1 MDKILYDLTIS
12 ARPKQW
18 LKNLSLFAALVF
30 SGKLFIAQE
39 FIKTFWAVVAF
50 SLLVSAVYLLND
62 IIDIEQ
68 DKLHPF
74 KRLRPITRGQL
85 PIPTALFVSVFLI
98 FVTLWWAQTLSF
110 FFFLACLT
118 YLFLQIFYSLCLKSH
133 VILDVLAIAGGFIL
147 RVIAG
152 AFVIDVHLS
161 GWFYLCL
168 ISISL
173 FLSVGKRRAELTIL
187 AEEAPRHRKTLSLY
201 TTQLLDSYLA
211 MFGASAFLSWSLFT
225 FFAPPPP
232 VWQAFPFLARL
243 PLAIAGVNKLLM
255 ATIPV
260 VIYGIMRYLKIIYE
274 GAKAESPENALLGDK
289 PLLASAIIW
298 GIMVVLIIYGVRV

>member
-1 MDKILYDLTIS
+1 MDKILYHLAIS

-30 SGKLFIAQE
+30 SGKLLIAQE
-39 FIKTFWAVVAF
+39 FIKTFWAVVLF
-50 SLLVSAVYLLND
+50 SLLASSVYLLND
-62 IIDIEQ
+62 IIDVEQ

-74 KRLRPITRGQL
+74 KRLRPITSGKL
-85 PIPTALFVSVFLI
+85 PIPIACFVSVFLI
-98 FVTLWWAQTLSF
+98 FATLWWAQILSF
-110 FFFLACLT
+110 FFFLSCLT
-118 YLFLQIFYSLCLKSH
+118 YLVLQILYSLYLKSH

-168 ISISL
+168 ISLSL

-201 TTQLLDSYLA
+201 TTNLLDSYLA
-211 MFGASAFLSWSLFT
+211 MFGAGAFLSWSLFT

-232 VWQAFPFLARL
+232 VGKAFPFLARL

-274 GAKAESPENALLGDK
+274 GAKAESPENALLGDR
-289 PLLASAIIW
+289 PLLATAFIW
-298 GIMVVLIIYGVRV
+298 GIMIILIIYGVRV

>member
-1 MDKILYDLTIS
+1 MDKILYHLAVS

-18 LKNLSLFAALVF
+18 LKNLAIFAALVF
-30 SGKLFIAQE
+30 SGKLFILSE
-39 FIKTFWAVVAF
+39 FIKTLWAAIIF

-62 IIDIEQ
+62 IIDIAQ
-68 DKLHPF
+68 DRLHPF
-74 KRLRPITRGQL
+74 KRFRPIASEKL
-85 PIPTALFVSVFLI
+85 PIPIALFVSVFLI
-98 FVTLWWAQTLSF
+98 FATLWWAQTLSF

-118 YLFLQIFYSLCLKSH
+118 YLVLQIFYSVYLKSH

-147 RVIAG
+147 RVVAG

-168 ISISL
+168 ISLSL

-201 TTQLLDSYLA
+201 TTGLLDSYLA
-211 MFGASAFLSWSLFT
+211 MFGAGAFLSWSLFT

-232 VWQAFPFLARL
+232 VRKAFPFLARL
-243 PLAIAGVNKLLM
+243 PLTLAGINKWLM

-274 GAKAESPENALLGDK
+274 GAKAESPENALLGDR
-289 PLLASAIIW
+289 LLLFSAIVW
-298 GIMVVLIIYGVRV
+298 GIMVILIIYGVRV

>member
-1 MDKILYDLTIS
+1 LAI
-12 ARPKQW
+12 
-18 LKNLSLFAALVF
+18 FAALIF
-30 SGKLFIAQE
+30 SGKLLIFSE
-39 FIKTFWAVVAF
+39 FIKTFWGVVSF
-50 SLLVSAVYLLND
+50 SLLASAVYLLND

-74 KRLRPITRGQL
+74 KRLRPITSGKL
-85 PIPTALFVSVFLI
+85 PIPIALFVSVFLV
-98 FVTLWWAQTLSF
+98 FATLWWAQTLSF

-118 YLFLQIFYSLCLKSH
+118 YLVLQIFYSVYLKSYI
-133 VILDVLAIAGGFIL
+133 ILDVLAIAGGFIL
-147 RVIAG
+147 RVVAG

-211 MFGASAFLSWSLFT
+211 MFGAGAFLSWSLFT

-232 VWQAFPFLARL
+232 VGKAFPFLARL

-274 GAKAESPENALLGDK
+274 GAKAESPENALLGDR
-289 PLLASAIIW
+289 PLLFSTIVWGLMII
-298 GIMVVLIIYGVRV
+298 LIIYGVRA